1 MISDALVDDN
11 EFNDSDGEDGIS
23 LLNYLELQEHKK
35 HTSNSSTEA
44 NIQSLTLTSASDP
57 LHTSA
62 PSSQDELVAKALEI
76 IQIARRVAQDELE
89 KL

>member
-23 LLNYLELQEHKK
+23 LLNYLELQECKK

-57 LHTSA
+57 LHTST
-62 PSSQDELVAKALEI
+62 PSSQDEFDYVEDW
-76 IQIARRVAQDELE
+76 V
-89 KL
+89 